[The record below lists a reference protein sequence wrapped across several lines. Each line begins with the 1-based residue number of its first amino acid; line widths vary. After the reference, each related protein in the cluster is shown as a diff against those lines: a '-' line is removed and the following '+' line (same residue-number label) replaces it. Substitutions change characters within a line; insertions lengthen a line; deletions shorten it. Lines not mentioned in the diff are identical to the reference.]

1 MKTTFVNNTTKQEV
15 GVFDLFVLENGQVQ
29 SDGKRGERFLKKY
42 EYLLREVA
50 HAEDGS
56 SIFEPVEGW
65 SVLNG
70 SRKRGT
76 QKPQQPKPR
85 KKSEKPQ
92 PQPTE
97 KAEAENVPT
106 VFFTVNGETFRNGDR
121 VTIETVDAYDAHH
134 TAEVGTLTGYSS
146 TQALA
151 EVTTDNGEK
160 VYGHFATVKHS
171 PAEAVEV
178 VGEESNEET
187 AHKPENVHTT
197 EESTKDEQAL
207 IAAIKNL
214 RGGAIDAGKVEE
226 IVLNVLNRMAKEDH
240 KKVSAVVKKARQNAK
255 KDGEVY
261 CEKFERIV
269 AKVARGNNVYLYGRA
284 GSGKSHTAEQVAE
297 RLGLDFY
304 GQTTIQ
310 FAHDVRGYGD
320 AGGNYQE
327 TPFFKAFA
335 HGGLYFQDEYDR
347 SNSEAAIVLNSA
359 LANGWYDFPIVGR
372 VNAHPDFRFMAA
384 GNTLMKGADEEYVTG
399 QIIDA
404 SCRDRFCCFF
414 EVDYNHTVEMK
425 IAGGNEE
432 IVAFVEDI
440 REAIKATGIQQ
451 VVSYR
456 ATAAMRDEVENENDK
471 EACIIESVCK
481 GLEKDEIRE
490 IYGALKNK
498 DNVWAKAM
506 KKAF

>member
-1 MKTTFVNNTTKQEV
+1 MIKIKNISTGEVKNVYNTEFVNGFVKSNTGKPLGKRFANAWA
-15 GVFDLFVLENGQVQ
+15 GVLTETTDDNGQQCFVL
-29 SDGKRGERFLKKY
+29 SDEWTVLTKGERK
-42 EYLLREVA
+42 
-50 HAEDGS
+50 
-56 SIFEPVEGW
+56 
-65 SVLNG
+65 
-70 SRKRGT
+70 SRQRKPT
-76 QKPQQPKPR
+76 PANEQKIL
-85 KKSEKPQ
+85 
-92 PQPTE
+92 
-97 KAEAENVPT
+97 
-106 VFFTVNGETFRNGDR
+106 FTVNGEPFRKGDC
-121 VTIETVDAYDAHH
+121 VTVETVDAYDAHL
-134 TAEVGTLTGYSS
+134 TTEAGTLTGYSS

-151 EVTTDNGEK
+151 EVTTDNGK
-160 VYGHFATVKHS
+160 RVYGHFATVKHFPDES
-171 PAEAVEV
+171 VEV
-178 VGEESNEET
+178 MEEEPKEEN
-187 AHKPENVHTT
+187 AHNDENVHTND
-197 EESTKDEQAL
+197 ENTKDEQAL

-214 RGGAIDAGKVEE
+214 RGGAVDAAKVEE
-226 IVLNVLNRMAKEDH
+226 IVFNVLNRLANEDP
-240 KKVSAVVKKARQNAK
+240 KKVSTVVKKVRQNAK

-320 AGGNYQE
+320 AGGNFQE

-335 HGGLYFQDEYDR
+335 NGGLYFQDEYDR

-372 VNAHPDFRFMAA
+372 VNAHPNFRFMAA
-384 GNTLMKGADEEYVTG
+384 GNTLMKGADEEYITG
-399 QIIDA
+399 QVIDP
-404 SCRDRFCCFF
+404 SCRDRFGFFF
-414 EVDYNHTVEMK
+414 EVDYNHTVELK

-440 REAIKATGIQQ
+440 REAIKETKILH

-471 EACIIESVCK
+471 EACIVESVCK
-481 GLEKDEIRE
+481 GLERDEIRE

-498 DNVWAKAM
+498 ENAWAKAM

>member
-1 MKTTFVNNTTKQEV
+1 MLFKNLATEEQVNVSNLSLRDGRVFFSVRGKGCGQRFFNRNTC
-15 GVFDLFVLENGQVQ
+15 LVLDEHVA
-29 SDGKRGERFLKKY
+29 DGTFLKC
-42 EYLLREVA
+42 A
-50 HAEDGS
+50 
-56 SIFEPVEGW
+56 EGW
-65 SVLNG
+65 EMVGKVST
-70 SRKRGT
+70 SRKKRE
-76 QKPQQPKPR
+76 P
-85 KKSEKPQ
+85 KPQ
-92 PQPTE
+92 PQPQPKEEPKE
-97 KAEAENVPT
+97 KPAHEAESVPT
-106 VFFTVNGETFRNGDR
+106 
-121 VTIETVDAYDAHH
+121 
-134 TAEVGTLTGYSS
+134 
-146 TQALA
+146 
-151 EVTTDNGEK
+151 
-160 VYGHFATVKHS
+160 
-171 PAEAVEV
+171 
-178 VGEESNEET
+178 SN
-187 AHKPENVHTT
+187 
-197 EESTKDEQAL
+197 ESTKDEQAL

-214 RGGAIDAGKVEE
+214 RGGAVDAAKVEE
-226 IVLNVLNRMAKEDH
+226 IVCNVLNRMAKEDP
-240 KKVSAVVKKARQNAK
+240 KKVSDVVKKARQNAK

-320 AGGNYQE
+320 DGGNFQE

-372 VNAHPDFRFMAA
+372 VNAHPNFRFMAA

-404 SCRDRFCCFF
+404 SSRDRFGFFF
-414 EVDYNHTVEMK
+414 EVDYNHTVELK

-471 EACIIESVCK
+471 EACIVESVCK

-498 DNVWAKAM
+498 ENVWAKAM

>member
-1 MKTTFVNNTTKQEV
+1 MKFKNISTSEVNNVSNLSMKD
-15 GVFDLFVLENGQVQ
+15 GRVFFSVRGKGCGQ
-29 SDGKRGERFLKKY
+29 RFLNRNTCLVLDEHVDNGTFLKC
-42 EYLLREVA
+42 A
-50 HAEDGS
+50 
-56 SIFEPVEGW
+56 EGW
-65 SVLNG
+65 EIANE
-70 SRKRGT
+70 
-76 QKPQQPKPR
+76 PR
-85 KKSEKPQ
+85 ERAPRAPRTK
-92 PQPTE
+92 
-97 KAEAENVPT
+97 KAEPQVEP
-106 VFFTVNGETFRNGDR
+106 
-121 VTIETVDAYDAHH
+121 
-134 TAEVGTLTGYSS
+134 TAEPTTP
-146 TQALA
+146 TAA
-151 EVTTDNGEK
+151 EPN
-160 VYGHFATVKHS
+160 
-171 PAEAVEV
+171 
-178 VGEESNEET
+178 EESAQNAANVQT
-187 AHKPENVHTT
+187 DENAN
-197 EESTKDEQAL
+197 EQAL

-214 RGGAIDAGKVEE
+214 RGGAVDAAKVEE
-226 IVLNVLNRMAKEDH
+226 IVCAVLDRMAKEDP

-261 CEKFERIV
+261 CEKFDRIV

-320 AGGNYQE
+320 AGGNFQE

-335 HGGLYFQDEYDR
+335 NGGLYFQDEYDR

-359 LANGWYDFPIVGR
+359 LANGWYDFPIIGR
-372 VNAHPDFRFMAA
+372 VNAHPNFRFMAA
-384 GNTLMKGADEEYVTG
+384 GNTLMKGADEEYITG
-399 QIIDA
+399 QVIDP
-404 SCRDRFCCFF
+404 SCRDRFGFFF
-414 EVDYNHTVEMK
+414 EVDYNHTVELK
-425 IAGGNEE
+425 IAGGDEE

-440 REAIKATGIQQ
+440 RDAIRETKILH

-471 EACIIESVCK
+471 EACIVESVCK

-498 DNVWAKAM
+498 ENVWAKAM

>member
-1 MKTTFVNNTTKQEV
+1 MLFKNQNTGEEVNVSNLTLKNDRIFFSVRGKGCGARFLNRNTCLVLDEHVEDGTYLKTAEGWEV
-15 GVFDLFVLENGQVQ
+15 IKKKKT
-29 SDGKRGERFLKKY
+29 SGERKNQ
-42 EYLLREVA
+42 
-50 HAEDGS
+50 S
-56 SIFEPVEGW
+56 
-65 SVLNG
+65 
-70 SRKRGT
+70 
-76 QKPQQPKPR
+76 
-85 KKSEKPQ
+85 KKSEPKNEKKNEPKNETKDEKKEEEKTQ
-92 PQPTE
+92 KSEQKNEE
-97 KAEAENVPT
+97 KA
-106 VFFTVNGETFRNGDR
+106 
-121 VTIETVDAYDAHH
+121 
-134 TAEVGTLTGYSS
+134 S
-146 TQALA
+146 
-151 EVTTDNGEK
+151 
-160 VYGHFATVKHS
+160 
-171 PAEAVEV
+171 
-178 VGEESNEET
+178 
-187 AHKPENVHTT
+187 
-197 EESTKDEQAL
+197 DEQAL
-207 IAAIKNL
+207 INAIKNL
-214 RGGAIDAGKVEE
+214 RGGSVDAAKIEE
-226 IVLNVLNRMAKEDH
+226 IVFNVLNRLAKEDP
-240 KKVSAVVKKARQNAK
+240 KKVSDVVKKARQNAK

-261 CEKFERIV
+261 CSKFERIV

-320 AGGNYQE
+320 AGGNFQE

-372 VNAHPDFRFMAA
+372 VNAHPNFRFMAA

-404 SCRDRFCCFF
+404 SSRDRFGFFF
-414 EVDYNHTVEMK
+414 EVDYNHTVELK

-440 REAIKATGIQQ
+440 REAIKSTGIQQ

-471 EACIIESVCK
+471 EACIVESVCK

>member
-1 MKTTFVNNTTKQEV
+1 MLFKNQNTGEEVNVSNLTIKNDRIFFTVRGKGCGQRFLNRNTCLVLDEHVEDGTYLKTAEGWEV
-15 GVFDLFVLENGQVQ
+15 IKKKKTN
-29 SDGKRGERFLKKY
+29 GER
-42 EYLLREVA
+42 
-50 HAEDGS
+50 
-56 SIFEPVEGW
+56 
-65 SVLNG
+65 
-70 SRKRGT
+70 
-76 QKPQQPKPR
+76 KPKA
-85 KKSEKPQ
+85 EKPQ
-92 PQPTE
+92 PQPE
-97 KAEAENVPT
+97 PADEPT
-106 VFFTVNGETFRNGDR
+106 D
-121 VTIETVDAYDAHH
+121 
-134 TAEVGTLTGYSS
+134 
-146 TQALA
+146 
-151 EVTTDNGEK
+151 
-160 VYGHFATVKHS
+160 
-171 PAEAVEV
+171 AVEV
-178 VGEESNEET
+178 VEEEPKEEN
-187 AHKPENVHTT
+187 AHEVENVHTT
-197 EESTKDEQAL
+197 NESTKDEQAL
-207 IAAIKNL
+207 INAIKNL
-214 RGGAIDAGKVEE
+214 RGGAVDTAKVEE
-226 IVLNVLNRMAKEDH
+226 IVCNVLNRMAKDDP

-255 KDGEVY
+255 KEGEVY

-269 AKVARGNNVYLYGRA
+269 AKVARGNNVYLFGRA

-320 AGGNYQE
+320 AGGNFQE

-335 HGGLYFQDEYDR
+335 NGGLYFQDEYDR

-372 VNAHPDFRFMAA
+372 VNAHPNFRFMAA

-404 SCRDRFCCFF
+404 SSRDRFGFFF
-414 EVDYNHTVEMK
+414 EVDYSHEVELK

-440 REAIKATGIQQ
+440 REAIKSTGIQQ

-471 EACIIESVCK
+471 EACIVESVCK

-498 DNVWAKAM
+498 ENAWAKAM

>member
-1 MKTTFVNNTTKQEV
+1 MKTTFVNNETKQEV
-15 GVFDLFVLENGQVQ
+15 SVFDLFVLENGQVQ

-56 SIFEPVEGW
+56 SIFETVEGW

-76 QKPQQPKPR
+76 QNPQPR
-85 KKSEKPQ
+85 KKAEKPQ
-92 PQPTE
+92 PQPTK
-97 KAEAENVPT
+97 KAEAE
-106 VFFTVNGETFRNGDR
+106 
-121 VTIETVDAYDAHH
+121 
-134 TAEVGTLTGYSS
+134 
-146 TQALA
+146 
-151 EVTTDNGEK
+151 
-160 VYGHFATVKHS
+160 
-171 PAEAVEV
+171 AVEEK
-178 VGEESNEET
+178 EEPNEEN
-187 AHKPENVHTT
+187 AQKPENVHTND
-197 EESTKDEQAL
+197 ESTKDEQAL
-207 IAAIKNL
+207 IKAIKNL
-214 RGGAIDAGKVEE
+214 RGGAVDAAKVEE
-226 IVLNVLNRMAKEDH
+226 IVCNVLNRMAKEDT

-255 KDGEVY
+255 KEGEVY

-320 AGGNYQE
+320 AGGNFQE

-372 VNAHPDFRFMAA
+372 VNAHPNFRFMAA
-384 GNTLMKGADEEYVTG
+384 GNTLMKGADEEYITG
-399 QIIDA
+399 QVIDP
-404 SCRDRFCCFF
+404 SCRDRFGFFF
-414 EVDYNHTVEMK
+414 EVDYNHTVELK
-425 IAGGNEE
+425 IAGGNED

-440 REAIKATGIQQ
+440 REAIRATKILH

-456 ATAAMRDEVENENDK
+456 ATAAMRDEVENEDDK
-471 EACIIESVCK
+471 EACIVESVCK

-498 DNVWAKAM
+498 ENVWAKAM

>member
-15 GVFDLFVLENGQVQ
+15 SVFDLFVLENGQVQ

-56 SIFEPVEGW
+56 SIFETVEGW
-65 SVLNG
+65 SILNG

-76 QKPQQPKPR
+76 QKPQPR

-97 KAEAENVPT
+97 KAEAE
-106 VFFTVNGETFRNGDR
+106 
-121 VTIETVDAYDAHH
+121 
-134 TAEVGTLTGYSS
+134 
-146 TQALA
+146 
-151 EVTTDNGEK
+151 
-160 VYGHFATVKHS
+160 
-171 PAEAVEV
+171 AVEV
-178 VGEESNEET
+178 KEEPKEEN
-187 AHKPENVHTT
+187 AHDAENVHTN
-197 EESTKDEQAL
+197 ESADEQAL

-214 RGGAIDAGKVEE
+214 RGGAVDAAKVEE
-226 IVLNVLNRMAKEDH
+226 IVCAVLDRMAKEDP

-261 CEKFERIV
+261 CSKFERIL

-320 AGGNYQE
+320 AGGNFQE

-372 VNAHPDFRFMAA
+372 VNAHPNFRFMAA

-404 SCRDRFCCFF
+404 SSRDRFGFFF
-414 EVDYNHTVEMK
+414 EVDYNHTVELK
-425 IAGGNEE
+425 IAGGNED

-440 REAIKATGIQQ
+440 REAIKSTGIQQ

-471 EACIIESVCK
+471 EACIVESVCK

>member
-1 MKTTFVNNTTKQEV
+1 MIKIKNLTTGEVKAVSNTKVEGGLVKSNTGKPLGKRFANSWSGILNESK
-15 GVFDLFVLENGQVQ
+15 DENGEQVFTL
-29 SDGKRGERFLKKY
+29 SNEWTILTKER
-42 EYLLREVA
+42 A
-50 HAEDGS
+50 
-56 SIFEPVEGW
+56 
-65 SVLNG
+65 
-70 SRKRGT
+70 
-76 QKPQQPKPR
+76 PR
-85 KKSEKPQ
+85 KKAEKPQ

-97 KAEAENVPT
+97 KAEAE
-106 VFFTVNGETFRNGDR
+106 
-121 VTIETVDAYDAHH
+121 
-134 TAEVGTLTGYSS
+134 
-146 TQALA
+146 
-151 EVTTDNGEK
+151 
-160 VYGHFATVKHS
+160 
-171 PAEAVEV
+171 AVEV
-178 VGEESNEET
+178 KEEPCAEN

-197 EESTKDEQAL
+197 DESTKDEQAL
-207 IAAIKNL
+207 INAIKNL
-214 RGGAIDAGKVEE
+214 RGGAVDAAKVEE
-226 IVLNVLNRMAKEDH
+226 IVCNVLNRMAKDDP
-240 KKVSAVVKKARQNAK
+240 KKFSAVVKKARQNAK
-255 KDGEVY
+255 KEGEVY

-269 AKVARGNNVYLYGRA
+269 AKVARGNNVYLFGRA

-320 AGGNYQE
+320 AGGNFQE

-335 HGGLYFQDEYDR
+335 NGGLYFQDEYDR

-372 VNAHPDFRFMAA
+372 VNAHPNFRFMAA

-404 SCRDRFCCFF
+404 SSRDRFGFFF
-414 EVDYNHTVEMK
+414 EVDYSHEVELK

-440 REAIKATGIQQ
+440 REAIKSTGIQQ

-471 EACIIESVCK
+471 EACIVESVCK

-498 DNVWAKAM
+498 ENAWAKAM

>member
-1 MKTTFVNNTTKQEV
+1 MLFKNQNTGEEVNVSNLTIKNDRIFFSV
-15 GVFDLFVLENGQVQ
+15 RGKGCGQ
-29 SDGKRGERFLKKY
+29 RFLNRNTCLVLD
-42 EYLLREVA
+42 EHVNDGTYLKTA
-50 HAEDGS
+50 
-56 SIFEPVEGW
+56 EGW
-65 SVLNG
+65 EVIKKRKSG
-70 SRKRGT
+70 SA
-76 QKPQQPKPR
+76 P
-85 KKSEKPQ
+85 KPQ
-92 PQPTE
+92 PQPKPTP
-97 KAEAENVPT
+97 VPA
-106 VFFTVNGETFRNGDR
+106 NEP
-121 VTIETVDAYDAHH
+121 
-134 TAEVGTLTGYSS
+134 S
-146 TQALA
+146 
-151 EVTTDNGEK
+151 
-160 VYGHFATVKHS
+160 
-171 PAEAVEV
+171 EAVE
-178 VGEESNEET
+178 EKKEPCAENAHES
-187 AHKPENVHTT
+187 ENVHTN
-197 EESTKDEQAL
+197 ESADEQAL

-214 RGGAIDAGKVEE
+214 RGGAVDEAKVEG
-226 IVLNVLNRMAKEDH
+226 IVQNVLNRMAKEDP

-261 CEKFERIV
+261 CEKFERIK

-320 AGGNYQE
+320 AGGNFQE

-335 HGGLYFQDEYDR
+335 NGGLYFQDEYDR

-372 VNAHPDFRFMAA
+372 VNAHPNFRFMAA

-404 SCRDRFCCFF
+404 SSRDRFGFFF

-432 IVAFVEDI
+432 IVSFVEDI
-440 REAIKATGIQQ
+440 REAIKSTGIQQ

-498 DNVWAKAM
+498 DNSWARAM

>member
-1 MKTTFVNNTTKQEV
+1 MKTTFVNNETKQEV
-15 GVFDLFVLENGQVQ
+15 SVFDLFVLENGQVQ

-76 QKPQQPKPR
+76 AKPKEKKERAPR
-85 KKSEKPQ
+85 KKAEKPQ

-97 KAEAENVPT
+97 KTEAEAVEGKEEPCAENAHEAENV
-106 VFFTVNGETFRNGDR
+106 
-121 VTIETVDAYDAHH
+121 H
-134 TAEVGTLTGYSS
+134 TN
-146 TQALA
+146 
-151 EVTTDNGEK
+151 D
-160 VYGHFATVKHS
+160 
-171 PAEAVEV
+171 
-178 VGEESNEET
+178 
-187 AHKPENVHTT
+187 
-197 EESTKDEQAL
+197 ESTKDEQAL

-214 RGGAIDAGKVEE
+214 RGGAVDAAKVEE
-226 IVLNVLNRMAKEDH
+226 IVFNVLNRLAKEDPQ
-240 KKVSAVVKKARQNAK
+240 KVSTVVKKARQNTK

-320 AGGNYQE
+320 AGGNFQE

-404 SCRDRFCCFF
+404 SSRDRFGFFF

-432 IVAFVEDI
+432 IVSFVEDI
-440 REAIKATGIQQ
+440 REAIKVTGIQQ

>member
-1 MKTTFVNNTTKQEV
+1 MLFKNQNTGAEVNVSNLTIKNDRIFFSV
-15 GVFDLFVLENGQVQ
+15 R
-29 SDGKRGERFLKKY
+29 GKGCGARFLNRNTCLVLD
-42 EYLLREVA
+42 EHV
-50 HAEDGS
+50 EDGTYLKTA
-56 SIFEPVEGW
+56 EGW
-65 SVLNG
+65 EVIKKKKAAAS
-70 SRKRGT
+70 T
-76 QKPQQPKPR
+76 PQPKPT
-85 KKSEKPQ
+85 
-92 PQPTE
+92 PTPANE
-97 KAEAENVPT
+97 
-106 VFFTVNGETFRNGDR
+106 
-121 VTIETVDAYDAHH
+121 
-134 TAEVGTLTGYSS
+134 
-146 TQALA
+146 
-151 EVTTDNGEK
+151 
-160 VYGHFATVKHS
+160 

-178 VGEESNEET
+178 KEEPKEEN
-187 AHKPENVHTT
+187 AQEAENVHTN
-197 EESTKDEQAL
+197 ESADEQAL

-214 RGGAIDAGKVEE
+214 RGGAVDAAKVEE
-226 IVLNVLNRMAKEDH
+226 IVYNVLNRMAKEDP

-261 CEKFERIV
+261 CEKFERIL

-320 AGGNYQE
+320 AGGNFQE

-372 VNAHPDFRFMAA
+372 VNAHPNFRFMAA

-404 SCRDRFCCFF
+404 SSRDRFGFFF
-414 EVDYNHTVEMK
+414 EVDYNHTVELK
-425 IAGGNEE
+425 IAGGNED

-471 EACIIESVCK
+471 EACIVESVCK
-481 GLEKDEIRE
+481 GLEKDEMRE

-498 DNVWAKAM
+498 ENVWAKAM

>member
-15 GVFDLFVLENGQVQ
+15 SVFDLFVLENGQVQ

-42 EYLLREVA
+42 EYLLHEVA

-97 KAEAENVPT
+97 KAEAE
-106 VFFTVNGETFRNGDR
+106 
-121 VTIETVDAYDAHH
+121 
-134 TAEVGTLTGYSS
+134 
-146 TQALA
+146 
-151 EVTTDNGEK
+151 
-160 VYGHFATVKHS
+160 
-171 PAEAVEV
+171 AVEV
-178 VGEESNEET
+178 ETTRPDEKPAQTAES
-187 AHKPENVHTT
+187 VHTN
-197 EESTKDEQAL
+197 ESESADEQAL

-214 RGGAIDAGKVEE
+214 RGGAVDASKVEE
-226 IVLNVLNRMAKEDH
+226 IVLNVLNRMAKEDP

-320 AGGNYQE
+320 AGGNFQE

-335 HGGLYFQDEYDR
+335 NGGLYFQDEYDR

-359 LANGWYDFPIVGR
+359 LANGWYDFPIIGR

-404 SCRDRFCCFF
+404 SSRDRFGFFF

-425 IAGGNEE
+425 IAGDNEE
-432 IVAFVEDI
+432 IVSFVEDI
-440 REAIKATGIQQ
+440 REAIKATGVQQ

-471 EACIIESVCK
+471 EACIVESVCK
-481 GLEKDEIRE
+481 GLERDEIRE
-490 IYGALKNK
+490 IYGALKDKN
-498 DNVWAKAM
+498 NVWAKAM

>member
-15 GVFDLFVLENGQVQ
+15 SVFDLFILENGQIQ

-56 SIFEPVEGW
+56 SIFETAEGW

-70 SRKRGT
+70 TRKRGT
-76 QKPQQPKPR
+76 AKPKGQNEPKPR
-85 KKSEKPQ
+85 AKKTETPKPTKTDATTETKEKEEPR
-92 PQPTE
+92 
-97 KAEAENVPT
+97 AENAHNAENVPT
-106 VFFTVNGETFRNGDR
+106 D
-121 VTIETVDAYDAHH
+121 
-134 TAEVGTLTGYSS
+134 
-146 TQALA
+146 
-151 EVTTDNGEK
+151 
-160 VYGHFATVKHS
+160 
-171 PAEAVEV
+171 
-178 VGEESNEET
+178 
-187 AHKPENVHTT
+187 ENT
-197 EESTKDEQAL
+197 TKDEQAL

-214 RGGAIDAGKVEE
+214 RAGAVNAAKVEE
-226 IVLNVLNRMAKEDH
+226 IVYNVLNRMATEDPQ
-240 KKVSAVVKKARQNAK
+240 KVSAVVKKARQNAK

-297 RLGLDFY
+297 RLGLDFF

-320 AGGNYQE
+320 AGGNFQE

-335 HGGLYFQDEYDR
+335 NGGLYFQDEYDR

-372 VNAHPDFRFMAA
+372 VNAHPNFRFMAA

-404 SCRDRFCCFF
+404 SSRDRFGFFF

-432 IVAFVEDI
+432 IVSFVEDI
-440 REAIKATGIQQ
+440 REAIKSTGIQQ

-471 EACIIESVCK
+471 EACIVESVCK

-498 DNVWAKAM
+498 DNSWAKAM

>member
-1 MKTTFVNNTTKQEV
+1 MAINVKNVATSEVIRISGIKVVN
-15 GVFDLFVLENGQVQ
+15 GVIVPKKNNLGQ
-29 SDGKRGERFLKKY
+29 RFIS
-42 EYLLREVA
+42 A
-50 HAEDGS
+50 HAAELTCTEAEGVQVFTVNDG
-56 SIFEPVEGW
+56 FELVTGRNTGE
-65 SVLNG
+65 SKKHERAARRE
-70 SRKRGT
+70 RK
-76 QKPQQPKPR
+76 PKD
-85 KKSEKPQ
+85 EE

-97 KAEAENVPT
+97 KAEAE
-106 VFFTVNGETFRNGDR
+106 
-121 VTIETVDAYDAHH
+121 
-134 TAEVGTLTGYSS
+134 
-146 TQALA
+146 
-151 EVTTDNGEK
+151 
-160 VYGHFATVKHS
+160 
-171 PAEAVEV
+171 AEAVEV
-178 VGEESNEET
+178 EKEPCAENAQE
-187 AHKPENVHTT
+187 AENVPTD
-197 EESTKDEQAL
+197 ENENANEQAL
-207 IAAIKNL
+207 IAALKNL
-214 RGGAIDAGKVEE
+214 RGGAVNAAKVEE
-226 IVLNVLNRMAKEDH
+226 IVCNVLNRMAKEDP

-255 KDGEVY
+255 KGDEVY

-320 AGGNYQE
+320 AGGNFQE

-372 VNAHPDFRFMAA
+372 VNAHPNFRFMAA
-384 GNTLMKGADEEYVTG
+384 GNTLMKGADEEYITG
-399 QIIDA
+399 QVIDP
-404 SCRDRFCCFF
+404 SCRDRFGFFF

-440 REAIKATGIQQ
+440 REAIRATKILH

-471 EACIIESVCK
+471 EACIVESVCK

>member
-15 GVFDLFVLENGQVQ
+15 SVFDLFVLENGQVQ

-56 SIFEPVEGW
+56 SIFETVEGW
-65 SVLNG
+65 SILNG

-76 QKPQQPKPR
+76 QKPQPR

-97 KAEAENVPT
+97 KAEAE
-106 VFFTVNGETFRNGDR
+106 
-121 VTIETVDAYDAHH
+121 
-134 TAEVGTLTGYSS
+134 
-146 TQALA
+146 
-151 EVTTDNGEK
+151 
-160 VYGHFATVKHS
+160 
-171 PAEAVEV
+171 AVEV
-178 VGEESNEET
+178 KEEPKEEN
-187 AHKPENVHTT
+187 AQEAENVHTN
-197 EESTKDEQAL
+197 ESADEQAL

-214 RGGAIDAGKVEE
+214 RGGTVDAAKVEE
-226 IVLNVLNRMAKEDH
+226 IVCAVLDRMAKEDP

-261 CEKFERIV
+261 CSKFERIL

-320 AGGNYQE
+320 AGGNFQE

-335 HGGLYFQDEYDR
+335 NGGLYFQDEYDR

-359 LANGWYDFPIVGR
+359 LANGWYDFPIIGR
-372 VNAHPDFRFMAA
+372 VNAHPNFRFMAA

-404 SCRDRFCCFF
+404 SSRDRFGFFF
-414 EVDYNHTVEMK
+414 EVDYNHTVELK
-425 IAGGNEE
+425 IAGGNED

-440 REAIKATGIQQ
+440 REAIKSTGIQQ

-471 EACIIESVCK
+471 QACIVESVCK

-498 DNVWAKAM
+498 DNDWAKAM

>member
-1 MKTTFVNNTTKQEV
+1 MKTTFVNNVTKQEV
-15 GVFDLFVLENGQVQ
+15 SVFDLFVLENGQVQ

-56 SIFEPVEGW
+56 SIFETVEGW

-76 QKPQQPKPR
+76 QKPQQPQPR
-85 KKSEKPQ
+85 KKAEKPQ

-97 KAEAENVPT
+97 KAEAE
-106 VFFTVNGETFRNGDR
+106 
-121 VTIETVDAYDAHH
+121 
-134 TAEVGTLTGYSS
+134 
-146 TQALA
+146 
-151 EVTTDNGEK
+151 
-160 VYGHFATVKHS
+160 
-171 PAEAVEV
+171 AVEV
-178 VGEESNEET
+178 KEEPHAEN
-187 AHKPENVHTT
+187 AHEAENVHTN
-197 EESTKDEQAL
+197 ESADEQAL

-214 RGGAIDAGKVEE
+214 RGGAVDAAKVEE
-226 IVLNVLNRMAKEDH
+226 IVFNVLNRLAKEDP

-320 AGGNYQE
+320 AGGNFQE

-335 HGGLYFQDEYDR
+335 NGGLYFQDEYDR

-372 VNAHPDFRFMAA
+372 VNAHPNFRFMAA

-404 SCRDRFCCFF
+404 SSRDRFGFFF
-414 EVDYNHTVEMK
+414 EVDYNHTVELK

-440 REAIKATGIQQ
+440 REAIKSTGIQQ

-471 EACIIESVCK
+471 EACIVESVCK

-490 IYGALKNK
+490 IYDALKNK
-498 DNVWAKAM
+498 DNSWAKAM

>member
-1 MKTTFVNNTTKQEV
+1 MLFKNQNTGEEVNVSNLTIKNDRIYFSVRGKGCGQRFLNRNTCLVLDEHVEDGTYLKTAEGWEV
-15 GVFDLFVLENGQVQ
+15 IKKKKTN
-29 SDGKRGERFLKKY
+29 GER
-42 EYLLREVA
+42 
-50 HAEDGS
+50 
-56 SIFEPVEGW
+56 
-65 SVLNG
+65 
-70 SRKRGT
+70 
-76 QKPQQPKPR
+76 KPKA
-85 KKSEKPQ
+85 EKPQ
-92 PQPTE
+92 PQPKAEAVEE
-97 KAEAENVPT
+97 KEEPKEENAQEAENV
-106 VFFTVNGETFRNGDR
+106 
-121 VTIETVDAYDAHH
+121 H
-134 TAEVGTLTGYSS
+134 T
-146 TQALA
+146 
-151 EVTTDNGEK
+151 N
-160 VYGHFATVKHS
+160 
-171 PAEAVEV
+171 
-178 VGEESNEET
+178 ES
-187 AHKPENVHTT
+187 A
-197 EESTKDEQAL
+197 DEQAL

-214 RGGAIDAGKVEE
+214 RGGAVDAAKVEE
-226 IVLNVLNRMAKEDH
+226 IVCNILNRMAKEDP

-320 AGGNYQE
+320 AGGNFQE

-335 HGGLYFQDEYDR
+335 NGGLYFQDEYDR

-372 VNAHPDFRFMAA
+372 VNAHPNFRFMAA

-404 SCRDRFCCFF
+404 SSRDRFGFFF
-414 EVDYNHTVEMK
+414 EVDYNHTVELK
-425 IAGGNEE
+425 IAGGNAE

-471 EACIIESVCK
+471 TACIVESVCK
-481 GLEKDEIRE
+481 GLERDEIRE

-498 DNVWAKAM
+498 ENVWAKAM

>member
-1 MKTTFVNNTTKQEV
+1 MLFKNQNTGEEVNVSNLTIKNDRIFFSVRGKGCGARFLNRNTCLVLDEHVEDGTYLKTAEGWEV
-15 GVFDLFVLENGQVQ
+15 IKKKKTN
-29 SDGKRGERFLKKY
+29 GER
-42 EYLLREVA
+42 
-50 HAEDGS
+50 
-56 SIFEPVEGW
+56 
-65 SVLNG
+65 
-70 SRKRGT
+70 
-76 QKPQQPKPR
+76 KPKA
-85 KKSEKPQ
+85 EKPQ

-97 KAEAENVPT
+97 KAEVEAIEVEEEEPCAEN
-106 VFFTVNGETFRNGDR
+106 
-121 VTIETVDAYDAHH
+121 AHV
-134 TAEVGTLTGYSS
+134 A
-146 TQALA
+146 
-151 EVTTDNGEK
+151 
-160 VYGHFATVKHS
+160 
-171 PAEAVEV
+171 
-178 VGEESNEET
+178 
-187 AHKPENVHTT
+187 ENVHTND
-197 EESTKDEQAL
+197 ESTKDEQAL
-207 IAAIKNL
+207 INAIKNL
-214 RGGAIDAGKVEE
+214 RGGAVDAAKVEE
-226 IVLNVLNRMAKEDH
+226 IVFSVLNRLAKEDP

-269 AKVARGNNVYLYGRA
+269 AKVARGNNVYLFGRA

-320 AGGNYQE
+320 AGGNFQE

-372 VNAHPDFRFMAA
+372 VNAHPNFRFMAA

-404 SCRDRFCCFF
+404 SSRDRFGFFF
-414 EVDYNHTVEMK
+414 EVDYNHTVELK
-425 IAGGNEE
+425 IAGGNAE

-440 REAIKATGIQQ
+440 REAIKVTGIQQ

-471 EACIIESVCK
+471 TACIVESVCK

-498 DNVWAKAM
+498 ENVWAKAM

>member
-1 MKTTFVNNTTKQEV
+1 MLFKNQNTGEEVNVSNLTIKNDRIFFSVRGKGCGARFLNRNTCLVLDEHVEDGTYLKTAEGWEV
-15 GVFDLFVLENGQVQ
+15 IKKKKTN
-29 SDGKRGERFLKKY
+29 GER
-42 EYLLREVA
+42 
-50 HAEDGS
+50 
-56 SIFEPVEGW
+56 
-65 SVLNG
+65 
-70 SRKRGT
+70 
-76 QKPQQPKPR
+76 KPKA
-85 KKSEKPQ
+85 EKPQ
-92 PQPTE
+92 PQPE
-97 KAEAENVPT
+97 PADEPT
-106 VFFTVNGETFRNGDR
+106 D
-121 VTIETVDAYDAHH
+121 
-134 TAEVGTLTGYSS
+134 
-146 TQALA
+146 
-151 EVTTDNGEK
+151 
-160 VYGHFATVKHS
+160 
-171 PAEAVEV
+171 AVEV
-178 VGEESNEET
+178 VEEEPNEET
-187 AHKPENVHTT
+187 AQKPENVHTND
-197 EESTKDEQAL
+197 ESTKDEQAL

-214 RGGAIDAGKVEE
+214 RGGAVDAAKVEE
-226 IVLNVLNRMAKEDH
+226 IVFNVLNRLAKEDPQ
-240 KKVSAVVKKARQNAK
+240 KVSAVVKKARQNAK
-255 KDGEVY
+255 KEGEVY

-320 AGGNYQE
+320 AGGNFQE

-335 HGGLYFQDEYDR
+335 NGGLYFQDEYDR

-372 VNAHPDFRFMAA
+372 VNAHPNFRFMAA
-384 GNTLMKGADEEYVTG
+384 GNTLMKGADEEYITG
-399 QIIDA
+399 QVIDP
-404 SCRDRFCCFF
+404 SCRDRFGFFF
-414 EVDYNHTVEMK
+414 EVDYNHTVELK

-432 IVAFVEDI
+432 IVTFVEDI
-440 REAIKATGIQQ
+440 REAIRATKILH

-471 EACIIESVCK
+471 EACIVESVCK

-498 DNVWAKAM
+498 ENVWAKAM

>member
-1 MKTTFVNNTTKQEV
+1 MLFKNQNTGEEVNVSNLTIKNDRIFFSVRGKGCGARFLNRNTCLVLDEHVEDGTYLKTAEGWEV
-15 GVFDLFVLENGQVQ
+15 IKKN
-29 SDGKRGERFLKKY
+29 KTNGER
-42 EYLLREVA
+42 
-50 HAEDGS
+50 
-56 SIFEPVEGW
+56 
-65 SVLNG
+65 
-70 SRKRGT
+70 
-76 QKPQQPKPR
+76 KPKA
-85 KKSEKPQ
+85 EKPQ
-92 PQPTE
+92 PQPQPKAEAVEE
-97 KAEAENVPT
+97 KEEPKEENAQEAENV
-106 VFFTVNGETFRNGDR
+106 
-121 VTIETVDAYDAHH
+121 H
-134 TAEVGTLTGYSS
+134 T
-146 TQALA
+146 
-151 EVTTDNGEK
+151 N
-160 VYGHFATVKHS
+160 
-171 PAEAVEV
+171 
-178 VGEESNEET
+178 ES
-187 AHKPENVHTT
+187 A
-197 EESTKDEQAL
+197 DEQAL

-214 RGGAIDAGKVEE
+214 RGGAVDAAKVEE
-226 IVLNVLNRMAKEDH
+226 IVCNVLNRMAKEDPQ
-240 KKVSAVVKKARQNAK
+240 KVSAVVKKARQNAK

-320 AGGNYQE
+320 AGGNFQE

-335 HGGLYFQDEYDR
+335 NGGLYFQDEYDR

-372 VNAHPDFRFMAA
+372 VNAHPNFRFMAA

-404 SCRDRFCCFF
+404 SSRDRFGFFF
-414 EVDYNHTVEMK
+414 EVDYNHTVELK

-440 REAIKATGIQQ
+440 REAIKSTGIQQ

-471 EACIIESVCK
+471 EACIVESVCK

-498 DNVWAKAM
+498 ENVWAKAM

>member
-15 GVFDLFVLENGQVQ
+15 SVFDLFVLENGQVQ

-56 SIFEPVEGW
+56 SIFETVEGW

-76 QKPQQPKPR
+76 QKPQPR
-85 KKSEKPQ
+85 KKAEKPQ

-97 KAEAENVPT
+97 KAEAE
-106 VFFTVNGETFRNGDR
+106 
-121 VTIETVDAYDAHH
+121 
-134 TAEVGTLTGYSS
+134 
-146 TQALA
+146 
-151 EVTTDNGEK
+151 
-160 VYGHFATVKHS
+160 
-171 PAEAVEV
+171 AVEEK
-178 VGEESNEET
+178 EEPCAEN
-187 AHKPENVHTT
+187 AHESENVHTN
-197 EESTKDEQAL
+197 ESADEQAL

-214 RGGAIDAGKVEE
+214 RGGAVDAAKVEE
-226 IVLNVLNRMAKEDH
+226 IVCNVLNRMAKEDP

-320 AGGNYQE
+320 AGGNFQE

-372 VNAHPDFRFMAA
+372 VNAHPNFRFMAA

-404 SCRDRFCCFF
+404 SSRDRFGFFF
-414 EVDYNHTVEMK
+414 EVDYNHTVELK

-471 EACIIESVCK
+471 EACIVESVCK

>member
-1 MKTTFVNNTTKQEV
+1 MLFKNQFTGEEVNVSNLTFKNDRIFFSVRGK
-15 GVFDLFVLENGQVQ
+15 GCGQ
-29 SDGKRGERFLKKY
+29 RFLNRNNMLVLDEHVADGTYLKTADGWEVIKK
-42 EYLLREVA
+42 
-50 HAEDGS
+50 
-56 SIFEPVEGW
+56 
-65 SVLNG
+65 
-70 SRKRGT
+70 RKSAGT
-76 QKPQQPKPR
+76 TQA
-85 KKSEKPQ
+85 
-92 PQPTE
+92 QPTP
-97 KAEAENVPT
+97 VPA
-106 VFFTVNGETFRNGDR
+106 NET
-121 VTIETVDAYDAHH
+121 
-134 TAEVGTLTGYSS
+134 
-146 TQALA
+146 
-151 EVTTDNGEK
+151 
-160 VYGHFATVKHS
+160 
-171 PAEAVEV
+171 AEAVETV
-178 VGEESNEET
+178 KEEPKEET
-187 AHKPENVHTT
+187 AREAENMP
-197 EESTKDEQAL
+197 TKDENANEQAL
-207 IAAIKNL
+207 INAIKNL
-214 RGGAIDAGKVEE
+214 RGGTLDATKVEE
-226 IVLNVLNRMAKEDH
+226 IVCSVIERMAKEEPQ
-240 KKVSAVVKKARQNAK
+240 KVSAAVNKARKNAK

-320 AGGNYQE
+320 AGGNFQE

-335 HGGLYFQDEYDR
+335 NGGLYFQDEYDR

-372 VNAHPDFRFMAA
+372 VNAHPNFRFMAA

-404 SCRDRFCCFF
+404 SSRDRFGFFF

-432 IVAFVEDI
+432 IVSFVEDI
-440 REAIKATGIQQ
+440 REAIKSTGIQQ

-471 EACIIESVCK
+471 EACIVESVCK

-490 IYGALKNK
+490 IYDALKNK
-498 DNVWAKAM
+498 ENDWAKAM
-506 KKAF
+506 KNAF